1 MSQEL
6 VEMIIK
12 IIITLI
18 GLLFTMVIIPWI
30 KTNIDKNK
38 FENLQVYVEYAVR
51 CAEQMYKLNQS
62 KEKKQYVY
70 AYILDKASKMGLS
83 LDERDIDILVEG
95 VVNYVKYGGE

>member
-38 FENLQVYVEYAVR
+38 FENLQVYVEYTVR
-51 CAEQMYKLNQS
+51 CAEQMCKLNQS
-62 KEKKQYVY
+62 ME
-70 AYILDKASKMGLS
+70 
-83 LDERDIDILVEG
+83 
-95 VVNYVKYGGE
+95 VNDHEYC